1 MKVNRILVAVALLA
15 ALAGA
20 NSVLA
25 QEQPKPPSYT
35 RAEYDAFEA
44 ARTEANAQQKIV
56 KLDAFVAQYPNSEL
70 LPYAYQ
76 QYYGTYQQLRNYA
89 KTIEYIDKL
98 MALGEKID
106 IPSQFQA
113 LYTRALVFEFAYN
126 PRDPNAAAALH
137 GAVDA
142 AKKGLEVLPKVVK
155 PEQMTDEQFKQ
166 AQRVTTLQF
175 LTTAGFASL
184 QLKDYPAAIDNYKK
198 ALEMEPTPPLMW
210 YRVGIAYM
218 QSEPQQFE
226 AGAWAMARA
235 LALKFPD
242 DRLQTQ
248 VRNYLRAQLLK
259 YQGTACDNLID
270 PQVNELVQL
279 ATASAQRPD
288 GYRIP
293 TSAEITKS
301 REDAA
306 GFLKN
311 LQAGGEQAK
320 VTWLAMCGLEFP
332 EVAGKVIE
340 VADATDAVQLKLFLG
355 ATPEETEAG
364 QTANMELKVV
374 GQPAARLLKKDDAV
388 RFSATLAR
396 YTPEPFLVGWD
407 NAKINPDDLPED
419 KPQPAKK
426 APPKKAPAKRPP
438 AKGASH

>member
-1 MKVNRILVAVALLA
+1 MKVNRILVAVALLGV
-15 ALAGA
+15 LAGPGL
-20 NSVLA
+20 SWS

-44 ARTEANAQQKIV
+44 ARLETNPQQRIL
-56 KLDAFVAQYPNSEL
+56 KLDDFLAKYPASEL
-70 LPYAYQ
+70 LPFALQ
-76 QYYGTYQQLRNYA
+76 LYYPTYQQLRNYP
-89 KTIEYIDKL
+89 KTIEYADKL
-98 MALGEKID
+98 LALGDKID
-106 IPSQFQA
+106 AGSQFQA
-113 LYTRALVFEFAYN
+113 LYTRAVVFEFALN
-126 PRDPNAAAALH
+126 LRDPNAPQALR
-137 GAVDA
+137 GAVEA
-142 AKKGLEVLPKVVK
+142 AKKGLEVLPKVPK
-155 PEQMTDEQFKQ
+155 PEQATQEQFDQGRKV
-166 AQRVTTLQF
+166 ATLQF
-175 LTTAGFASL
+175 LLTGGFASL
-184 QLKDYPAAIDNYKK
+184 QLKDYPGAIEGYSK
-198 ALEMEPTPPLMW
+198 ALELDPNPPLSW
-210 YRVGIAYM
+210 YRLGIAHM

-270 PQVNELVQL
+270 PQLNELVQL
-279 ATASAQRPD
+279 ATASTQRPE
-288 GYRIP
+288 GYHIP
-293 TSAEITKS
+293 TSAEIARS

-311 LQAGGEQAK
+311 LQTGGEQAK

-340 VADATDAVQLKLFLG
+340 VADGNDSVQLKLFLG

-388 RFSATLAR
+388 RFSATLAKF
-396 YTPEPFLVGWD
+396 TPDPFTVGWE
-407 NAKINPDDLPED
+407 NAKINPEDLPED
-419 KPQPAKK
+419 KPQ
-426 APPKKAPAKRPP
+426 PPKKAPAKRPAKRPP
-438 AKGASH
+438 AKGV